1 MTKSHSFVGL
11 KRQFF
16 PSVLALAIGSVLVGC
31 GGGGGGGLAATS
43 SHITQPPTKGENN
56 PGSGGQDTG
65 TGGEQNPNSA
75 YIYDPQKFNVEEPDT
90 SLNKVGVGVL
100 DSGVGIND
108 YLEDSVKKVFRYIE
122 DYQAG
127 TLTREDLTDRGID
140 IQDIDPGT
148 HGTIVAQIIA
158 GKIPANAKYPLTESI
173 EGIAKDIAEIY
184 GVSTSESNN
193 GIGYATTAYLAALN
207 LNQEYGVKLFNGSFG
222 TVGMRGI
229 FHDDVT
235 QYAAR
240 LADGGSLVVM
250 ATGNAGLAVPSDEV
264 LLPTRNS
271 AIEKGWLAVTG
282 LNEEHTDLYRDTDG
296 EGANNCG
303 LAARWCL
310 AADYIVGPIQS
321 DSAGGLIMFYGTS
334 GATPQVTS
342 AAALVWSKYPW
353 MSNDQVRQVL
363 LTNADY
369 MDDGSG
375 LNQLYNER
383 FGWGALDIWNSLSG
397 PQSFLKVFNENFEA
411 NVTSNVAI
419 FSNDI
424 DGDAGLIKQGAG
436 TLVMAG
442 DSNYTGATDV
452 QLGKLQ
458 VTGNIDSTV
467 RVGTR
472 GTLSGTGQTGAVV
485 NQGTVSSKDGR
496 LTVNGNYAQE
506 STGTL
511 AYSLEH
517 YLTVKGDAT
526 LAGKLEV
533 SAQNKGMV
541 TEGTH
546 QVLNANHVA
555 GQFDSYSSTSAFL
568 TVKGLSQT
576 NKDVAVDVAFA
587 DAKTAGTLSGGIS
600 NASGELLNKLMA
612 KANTQAV
619 AGQSTQLTDYVANVQ
634 KVATATAAQAV
645 LNSNAGALF
654 AETPSVLLRND
665 TLVNA
670 QIAQRSY
677 QVSKQGLTGAWV
689 TAGYLDN
696 TSEAKGWDTVE
707 SEIKTVSAGADFKV
721 TDHAI
726 LGAYISDY
734 NEDSKFSAS
743 NGKSETEL
751 TTIGIY
757 GQWLS
762 DHNYYVAANAQYGFG
777 DTTFDRTVTD
787 GIKTDASHA
796 KADLD
801 KYGIYTEFGYALPM
815 EQFSISPYLAL
826 SHNAV
831 SLDQVKESS
840 DLGVT
845 VGDTTAKESKAHVG
859 TRSDYQVTQQLKL
872 GGYAEYAYAFDRS
885 LPNVSLTSNIDHSV
899 DVRYRAPSFDK
910 DFLLYGL
917 GFNYLTANSKWNI
930 FGDVA
935 GNALNAEDYQMQLGL
950 KYAF

>member
-1 MTKSHSFVGL
+1 
-11 KRQFF
+11 
-16 PSVLALAIGSVLVGC
+16 
-31 GGGGGGGLAATS
+31 
-43 SHITQPPTKGENN
+43 
-56 PGSGGQDTG
+56 
-65 TGGEQNPNSA
+65 
-75 YIYDPQKFNVEEPDT
+75 
-90 SLNKVGVGVL
+90 
-100 DSGVGIND
+100 
-108 YLEDSVKKVFRYIE
+108 
-122 DYQAG
+122 
-127 TLTREDLTDRGID
+127 
-140 IQDIDPGT
+140 
-148 HGTIVAQIIA
+148 
-158 GKIPANAKYPLTESI
+158 
-173 EGIAKDIAEIY
+173 
-184 GVSTSESNN
+184 
-193 GIGYATTAYLAALN
+193 
-207 LNQEYGVKLFNGSFG
+207 
-222 TVGMRGI
+222 
-229 FHDDVT
+229 
-235 QYAAR
+235 
-240 LADGGSLVVM
+240 
-250 ATGNAGLAVPSDEV
+250 
-264 LLPTRNS
+264 
-271 AIEKGWLAVTG
+271 
-282 LNEEHTDLYRDTDG
+282 
-296 EGANNCG
+296 
-303 LAARWCL
+303 
-310 AADYIVGPIQS
+310 
-321 DSAGGLIMFYGTS
+321 
-334 GATPQVTS
+334 
-342 AAALVWSKYPW
+342 
-353 MSNDQVRQVL
+353 
-363 LTNADY
+363 
-369 MDDGSG
+369 
-375 LNQLYNER
+375 
-383 FGWGALDIWNSLSG
+383 
-397 PQSFLKVFNENFEA
+397 
-411 NVTSNVAI
+411 
-419 FSNDI
+419 
-424 DGDAGLIKQGAG
+424 
-436 TLVMAG
+436 MAG

-467 RVGTR
+467 RVGTH

-485 NQGTVSSKDGR
+485 NQGIVSTQDGR
-496 LTVNGNYAQE
+496 LTVNGNYTQE

-511 AYSLEH
+511 AYGLEH

-546 QVLNANHVA
+546 QVLNANQVA

-576 NKDVAVDVAFA
+576 NKDVAVDVALA
-587 DAKTAGTLSGGIS
+587 DAKTAGTLSSGIS
-600 NASGELLNKLMA
+600 DASGELLNKLMA

-645 LNSNAGALF
+645 LNLNAGALF
-654 AETPSVLLRND
+654 SETPSVLLRND

-707 SEIKTVSAGADFKV
+707 SEIKTLSAGADFKV

-762 DHNYYVAANAQYGFG
+762 DRNYYAAANAQYGFG

-815 EQFSISPYLAL
+815 EQFSISPYFAL

-859 TRSDYQVTQQLKL
+859 NRADYQVTQQLKL

>member
-1 MTKSHSFVGL
+1 MTKSHNFVGL

-31 GGGGGGGLAATS
+31 GGGGGGGLAETS
-43 SHITQPPTKGENN
+43 SHITQQPTKGENN

-100 DSGVGIND
+100 DSGVGTND

-127 TLTREDLTDRGID
+127 TLTREDLTYRGID

-222 TVGMRGI
+222 TVGMQGI

-282 LNEEHTDLYRDTDG
+282 LNAEHTDLYRNTKG

-321 DSAGGLIMFYGTS
+321 DKAGSLIWFYGTS

-353 MSNDQVRQVL
+353 MTNDQVRQVL

-397 PQSFLKVFNENFEA
+397 PQSFLTVFNENFEA

-424 DGDAGLIKQGAG
+424 DGDAGL
-436 TLVMAG
+436 
-442 DSNYTGATDV
+442 
-452 QLGKLQ
+452 
-458 VTGNIDSTV
+458 
-467 RVGTR
+467 
-472 GTLSGTGQTGAVV
+472 
-485 NQGTVSSKDGR
+485 
-496 LTVNGNYAQE
+496 
-506 STGTL
+506 
-511 AYSLEH
+511 
-517 YLTVKGDAT
+517 VK
-526 LAGKLEV
+526 
-533 SAQNKGMV
+533 
-541 TEGTH
+541 
-546 QVLNANHVA
+546 
-555 GQFDSYSSTSAFL
+555 
-568 TVKGLSQT
+568 
-576 NKDVAVDVAFA
+576 
-587 DAKTAGTLSGGIS
+587 
-600 NASGELLNKLMA
+600 
-612 KANTQAV
+612 
-619 AGQSTQLTDYVANVQ
+619 
-634 KVATATAAQAV
+634 
-645 LNSNAGALF
+645 
-654 AETPSVLLRND
+654 
-665 TLVNA
+665 
-670 QIAQRSY
+670 
-677 QVSKQGLTGAWV
+677 
-689 TAGYLDN
+689 
-696 TSEAKGWDTVE
+696 
-707 SEIKTVSAGADFKV
+707 
-721 TDHAI
+721 
-726 LGAYISDY
+726 
-734 NEDSKFSAS
+734 
-743 NGKSETEL
+743 
-751 TTIGIY
+751 
-757 GQWLS
+757 
-762 DHNYYVAANAQYGFG
+762 
-777 DTTFDRTVTD
+777 
-787 GIKTDASHA
+787 
-796 KADLD
+796 
-801 KYGIYTEFGYALPM
+801 
-815 EQFSISPYLAL
+815 
-826 SHNAV
+826 
-831 SLDQVKESS
+831 
-840 DLGVT
+840 
-845 VGDTTAKESKAHVG
+845 
-859 TRSDYQVTQQLKL
+859 
-872 GGYAEYAYAFDRS
+872 
-885 LPNVSLTSNIDHSV
+885 
-899 DVRYRAPSFDK
+899 
-910 DFLLYGL
+910 
-917 GFNYLTANSKWNI
+917 
-930 FGDVA
+930 
-935 GNALNAEDYQMQLGL
+935 
-950 KYAF
+950 

>member
-1 MTKSHSFVGL
+1 MTKSHNFVGL

-127 TLTREDLTDRGID
+127 TLTREDLTDLGID
-140 IQDIDPGT
+140 VQDIDAGT

-282 LNEEHTDLYRDTDG
+282 LNAEHTDLYRNTKG

-321 DSAGGLIMFYGTS
+321 DKVGSLIWFYGTS

-342 AAALVWSKYPW
+342 AAALVWS
-353 MSNDQVRQVL
+353 

-397 PQSFLKVFNENFEA
+397 PQSFLTVFNENFEA

-467 RVGTR
+467 RVGTS
-472 GTLSGTGQTGAVV
+472 GTLSGSGQTGAVV
-485 NQGTVSSKDGR
+485 NQGIVSTKDGR
-496 LTVNGNYAQE
+496 LTVNGNYTQE

-511 AYSLEH
+511 AYGLEH

-576 NKDVAVDVAFA
+576 NKDVAVDVALA

-751 TTIGIY
+751 TTVGVY

-762 DHNYYVAANAQYGFG
+762 DHNYYAAANAQYGFG

-840 DLGVT
+840 DLGVM
-845 VGDTTAKESKAHVG
+845 VDDTTAKESKAHVG
-859 TRSDYQVTQQLKL
+859 TRADYQVTQQLKL

-950 KYAF
+950 KYTF

>member
-1 MTKSHSFVGL
+1 MTKSHNFVGL

-65 TGGEQNPNSA
+65 TGSEQNPNSA

-127 TLTREDLTDRGID
+127 TLTREDLTNRGID

-158 GKIPANAKYPLTESI
+158 GKIPANAKYPVTRSI

-193 GIGYATTAYLAALN
+193 GIGYATTAYQAALE
-207 LNQEYGVKLFNGSFG
+207 LNKQYGVKLFNGSFG

-250 ATGNAGLAVPSDEV
+250 ATGNAGLSVPSDEV

-353 MSNDQVRQVL
+353 MTNDQVRQVL

-397 PQSFLKVFNENFEA
+397 PQSFLTVFNENFEA

-458 VTGNIDSTV
+458 VTGNINSTV
-467 RVGTR
+467 RVGTS
-472 GTLSGTGQTGAVV
+472 GTLSGSGQTGAVV
-485 NQGTVSSKDGR
+485 NQGIVSTQDGR
-496 LTVNGNYAQE
+496 LTVNGNYTQE

-517 YLTVKGDAT
+517 YLTVKGDVT

-576 NKDVAVDVAFA
+576 NKDVAVDVALA

-619 AGQSTQLTDYVANVQ
+619 SGQSTQLTDYVANVQ

-707 SEIKTVSAGADFKV
+707 SEIKTLSAGADFKV

-762 DHNYYVAANAQYGFG
+762 DRNYYAAANAQYGFG

-859 TRSDYQVTQQLKL
+859 TRADYQVTQQLKL

-885 LPNVSLTSNIDHSV
+885 LPNVSLASNIDHSV